1 MTYYEKTI
9 SQYPSNSI
17 ALVCKEFRNTQ
28 QLSQAA
34 EKSFCGIE
42 ELTSDRLLINAAEY
56 YLSSI
61 QDEYE
66 FEDGDDIQILFK
78 RCLKKIQCVRKLFR
92 QTEID
97 YDLWFEVF
105 VDLCWLISSIKYI
118 KQNRESLTPHVY
130 LIKQPVF
137 IRKYLRDA
145 LDDIY
150 KSAQHIEQEV
160 YRMEEARKIKY
171 QFFEGLYAF
180 RYPESKEYLDLSSKE
195 LENMIAKD
203 SNEGIHMMS
212 LYFGLTATAVK
223 ANYIWS
229 SER

>member
-17 ALVCKEFRNTQ
+17 ALVCKEFHNTQ

-34 EKSFCGIE
+34 EKPFCGFKQ
-42 ELTSDRLLINAAEY
+42 LTSDRILLKAAEY
-56 YLSSI
+56 YLYCI
-61 QDEYE
+61 QDEYV
-66 FEDGDDIQILFK
+66 FKDDDDIQILFQ
-78 RCLKKIQCVRKLFR
+78 RCLKKIRCLRKLFR
-92 QTEID
+92 EAEID
-97 YDLWFEVF
+97 YDLWFEFF
-105 VDLCWLISSIKYI
+105 VDFCWLISSIK
-118 KQNRESLTPHVY
+118 QNRASLSPHVY

-150 KSAQHIEQEV
+150 KSAQHIEREV
-160 YRMEEARKIKY
+160 YRMEEARKYKY
-171 QFFEGLYAF
+171 QFFKGLYTF
-180 RYPESKEYLDLSSKE
+180 RYPESKEYIDFSSKE
-195 LENMIAKD
+195 LENMITRASD
-203 SNEGIHMMS
+203 EGIHMMS